1 MNKEIIKLIKIVE
14 NQIVSI
20 LLVHGYIE
28 LIDTTGPYKFSNI
41 RVSIKGED
49 ALDKHYLVTDSQV
62 QEYRLLWPIGY
73 RGSNKLVKEKM
84 ERFILE
90 NECTFEQ
97 IMLAAKKYLKVWDTP
112 YHGKAQF
119 FFYKIENGE
128 EISRAE
134 EYLDDINVPV
144 VKDYRNEVL

>member
-1 MNKEIIKLIKIVE
+1 MNKELIKLIKIIE

-20 LLVHGYIE
+20 LLVHNYVI
-28 LIDTTGPYKFSNI
+28 LIDSNGPYKFSNI
-41 RVSIKGED
+41 RISTKGED
-49 ALDKHYLVTDSQV
+49 MLDKHHLVTDAQV
-62 QEYRLLWPIGY
+62 QEYRLLWPVGY
-73 RGSNKLVKEKM
+73 RGSNKAVKEKM
-84 ERFILE
+84 ERFISE

-97 IMLAAKKYLKVWDTP
+97 ILLATKKYLKVWSTP

-119 FFYKIENGE
+119 FFYKMENGE

-144 VKDYRNEVL
+144 IEDYRNRVV